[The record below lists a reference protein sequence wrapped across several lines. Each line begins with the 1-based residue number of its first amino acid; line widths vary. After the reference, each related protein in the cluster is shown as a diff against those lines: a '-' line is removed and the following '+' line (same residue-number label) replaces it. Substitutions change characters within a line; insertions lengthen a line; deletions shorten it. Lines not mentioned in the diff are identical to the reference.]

1 MGIEIHL
8 SISDSVTQQEWEK
21 VYEETLQLVQA
32 FPFADLKRVLIKGI
46 PVCCLVPT
54 REQKEIGRWNHGKID
69 AGWSAVG
76 DYETMMTAEDY
87 YLPRNLV
94 DDRKA
99 APDGKDALLG
109 IICDDMDEDWDDS
122 PYQKFYALWRNKTQG
137 KTYHLYLLAIA
148 CLIQARLG
156 KKAFVYGSI
165 TRGQCRKAVEMANE
179 HLSTPIDLP
188 DQCDMERFF
197 RRVSD
202 LPLSR
207 KQQLTVF
214 VKLYLGTQDAE
225 FGTFLRRAYSE
236 EVCDAYW
243 QKVFQ
248 EFSFGTMGFED
259 SLSNYLLWGFDLEKL
274 CQFVNEKGAEFVNR
288 VMDAKLH
295 IKDKDCSDVLQ
306 IDREESRPYS
316 VVTLFAQLAFAGA
329 KNRKV
334 DRYISIEEIRKSL
347 RKGLAGQC
355 DTDTVIDEY
364 LAAETEKPPIRIPK
378 KGMSEEEIKDA
389 YSQDAADVFSQI
401 MELKRQ
407 ELDDERQKYVID
419 AYEDLIYYKKG
430 DTMHPDIMDSLCS
443 MFVFFGSMLQEDAYR
458 KLMSCSVKVRW
469 EWLVEQNEHFLFR
482 DKDWERIFTDIEERE
497 EAYARY
503 YPMMRA
509 DIKSEDHRF
518 MVTAV
523 ALNDE
528 LYAYGKELAQTH
540 QAR

>member
-1 MGIEIHL
+1 MGINIHL
-8 SISDSVTQQEWEK
+8 SISDSLTQEEWET
-21 VYEETLQLVQA
+21 VYEETLQLVQT
-32 FPFADLKRVLIKGI
+32 FPLADVRSVPIKGI
-46 PVCCLVPT
+46 PVHSLVPT
-54 REQKEIGRWNHGKID
+54 REQKEIGRWNRGKID
-69 AGWSAVG
+69 LGWSAVG

-87 YLPRNLV
+87 YLPRKLV
-94 DDRKA
+94 DDRKTV
-99 APDGKDALLG
+99 PDGKDALLG

-122 PYQKFYALWRNKTQG
+122 PYKKFYALWRNKTQG
-137 KTYHLYLLAIA
+137 RPYHLYLLAIA

-156 KKAFVYGSI
+156 KKAFVYGDI

-188 DQCDMERFF
+188 DQCDMKRFF

-202 LPLSR
+202 LPLSK

-214 VKLYLGTQDAE
+214 VKFYMGTQDAE
-225 FGTFLRRAYSE
+225 FGTFLRNAYSGE
-236 EVCDAYW
+236 ACDAYW
-243 QKVFQ
+243 HDTFQ
-248 EFSFGTMGFED
+248 ECVFGTTGFED
-259 SLSNYLLWGFDLEKL
+259 SISNYLLWGFDLEKL
-274 CQFVNEKGAEFVNR
+274 CHFVSDKNADFVKR

-295 IKDKDCSDVLQ
+295 IKDKDCSDALK

-316 VVTLFAQLAFAGA
+316 VATLFAQLTFAGA

-334 DRYISIEEIRKSL
+334 DRYIPIEEIRKSL

-355 DTDTVIDEY
+355 DTDAVIDEY
-364 LAAETEKPPIRIPK
+364 LAAEAAKPPIRIPK
-378 KGMSEEEIKDA
+378 KGMSEEEIKAA

-407 ELDDERQKYVID
+407 ELDEERQKYVID
-419 AYEDLIYYKKG
+419 AYEDLLYYKKG
-430 DTMHPDIMDSLCS
+430 DTMHPDISHSLCGLL
-443 MFVFFGSMLQEDAYR
+443 VFFERMLQEDAYR
-458 KLMSCSVKVRW
+458 KLMSCSAKARC

-482 DKDWERIFTDIEERE
+482 DKDWERIFTDVEEHD

-528 LYAYGKELAQTH
+528 LYKYGRELAQTH

>member
-8 SISDSVTQQEWEK
+8 SISDSVTQQEWET

-32 FPFADLKRVLIKGI
+32 FPLAEVRSVTIKGI
-46 PVCCLVPT
+46 HVRCLVPT
-54 REQKEIGRWNHGKID
+54 REQKEIGRWNRGKID
-69 AGWSAVG
+69 LGWSAVG

-94 DDRKA
+94 NLQEA
-99 APDGKDALLG
+99 APDAKDALLG
-109 IICDDMDEDWDDS
+109 IICDDMDEEWDDS
-122 PYQKFYALWRNKTQG
+122 PYKKFYTLWRNKTQG
-137 KTYHLYLLAIA
+137 KPYHLYLLAIA

-156 KKAFVYGSI
+156 KKAFVYGGI

-179 HLSTPIDLP
+179 HLSMPIDIP
-188 DQCDMERFF
+188 DRCDMERFF

-202 LPLSR
+202 LPLSK

-214 VKLYLGTQDAE
+214 TRFYLGTQDAK
-225 FGTFLRRAYSE
+225 FGTFLRKAYAE
-236 EVCDAYW
+236 EVCDEYW
-243 QKVFQ
+243 SAVFKEYQ
-248 EFSFGTMGFED
+248 IGTIGFED
-259 SLSNYLLWGFDLEKL
+259 SISNYLLWGFDLEKL
-274 CQFVNEKGAEFVNR
+274 CHFVNCKDAAFVKR

-306 IDREESRPYS
+306 IDQEESRPYS
-316 VVTLFAQLAFAGA
+316 VATLFAQLAFAGA

-334 DRYISIEEIRKSL
+334 DRYIPIEEIRKSL

-355 DTDTVIDEY
+355 DTDAVIDEY
-364 LAAETEKPPIRIPK
+364 LAAEAEKPPIRIPK
-378 KGMSEEEIKDA
+378 KGMSQEEIRDA

-407 ELDDERQKYVID
+407 ELDEERKKYVID

-430 DTMHPDIMDSLCS
+430 DTMYPDISHSLCGLL
-443 MFVFFGSMLQEDAYR
+443 VFFERMLQEDAYW
-458 KLMSCSVKVRW
+458 KLMSCSAKARC
-469 EWLVEQNEHFLFR
+469 EWLVEQNEHFQFR
-482 DKDWERIFTDIEERE
+482 DKDWERIFTDIEEHD

-528 LYAYGKELAQTH
+528 LYKYGRELAQTH

>member
-8 SISDSVTQQEWEK
+8 SISDSVTQQEWEA

-32 FPFADLKRVLIKGI
+32 FPLADLRRALIKGI
-46 PVCCLVPT
+46 PVHCLVPT
-54 REQKEIGRWNHGKID
+54 REQKEIGRWNRGRID
-69 AGWSAVG
+69 TGWSTVG
-76 DYETMMTAEDY
+76 DYETMMTAENY

-122 PYQKFYALWRNKTQG
+122 PYKNFYTLWSNKTQG
-137 KTYHLYLLAIA
+137 KPYHLYLLAIA

-156 KKAFVYGSI
+156 KKAFVYGGI

-188 DQCDMERFF
+188 DQCDMERFL
-197 RRVSD
+197 RRVSA
-202 LPLSR
+202 LPLS
-207 KQQLTVF
+207 KIQQLTVF
-214 VKLYLGTQDAE
+214 TKLYLGTQDAE
-225 FGTFLRRAYSE
+225 FGTFLRKACSE
-236 EVCDAYW
+236 ETCDAYW
-243 QKVFQ
+243 HKVFQ
-248 EFSFGTMGFED
+248 KFAFGTIGFDD

-274 CQFVNEKGAEFVNR
+274 CQLVNEKGAEFVKR

-295 IKDKDCSDVLQ
+295 IKDKDCSDALQ
-306 IDREESRPYS
+306 IDWEESRPYS
-316 VVTLFAQLAFAGA
+316 VATLFAQLAFAGA

-334 DRYISIEEIRKSL
+334 DRYIPIEEIRKSL
-347 RKGLAGQC
+347 RKGLAGHC

-364 LAAETEKPPIRIPK
+364 LAAEAEKPPIRIPK
-378 KGMSEEEIKDA
+378 RGMSEEEIKDA

-401 MELKRQ
+401 MEIKRQ
-407 ELDDERQKYVID
+407 ELDEERKKYVID

-430 DTMHPDIMDSLCS
+430 DTMHPDIRDSLYGL
-443 MFVFFGSMLQEDAYR
+443 FVFFEDMLQEDVYR
-458 KLMSCSVKVRW
+458 KLMSHSAKIRCK
-469 EWLVEQNEHFLFR
+469 WLVEQNEHFLFR
-482 DKDWERIFTDIEERE
+482 DRDWERIFTEIEEHE
-497 EAYARY
+497 ESYARF

-509 DIKSEDHRF
+509 DIKSENHRF

-528 LYAYGKELAQTH
+528 LYEYGRELAGMH